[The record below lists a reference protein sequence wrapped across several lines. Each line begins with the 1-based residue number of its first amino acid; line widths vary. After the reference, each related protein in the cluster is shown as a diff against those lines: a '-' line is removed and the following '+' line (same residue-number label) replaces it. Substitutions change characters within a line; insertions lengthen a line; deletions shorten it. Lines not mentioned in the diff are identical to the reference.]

1 LRYTINKLQNNE
13 GKAIIKG
20 RWSFMLERE
29 DKFYME
35 HQAEFKEKYPDK
47 WLVIVGESLWGVY
60 DKVSDAAREA
70 LQNFGTK
77 EFMLHRPADDDA
89 IIEVGPF
96 ASVIRPD
103 DGPEAEPKSTTAVFD
118 GELIAFPYA
127 H

>member
-1 LRYTINKLQNNE
+1 
-13 GKAIIKG
+13 
-20 RWSFMLERE
+20 MLERE
-29 DKFYME
+29 NKFYMA

-70 LQNFGTK
+70 LRNFELE
-77 EFMLHRPADDDA
+77 EFMIHRPADDDM

-96 ASVIRPD
+96 TSEIRTD
-103 DGPEAEPKSTTAVFD
+103 NDLKTGAEATIAVSD
-118 GELIAFPYA
+118 GELVAFPYA